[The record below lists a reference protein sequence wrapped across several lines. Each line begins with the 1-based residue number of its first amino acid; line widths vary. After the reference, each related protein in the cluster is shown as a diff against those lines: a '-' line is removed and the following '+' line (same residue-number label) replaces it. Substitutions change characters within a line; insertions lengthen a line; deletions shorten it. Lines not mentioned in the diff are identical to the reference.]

1 MSIDAKAMITNETQG
16 LIKIVADKA
25 SHKVIG
31 VHFLADHADTLIGE
45 AVMMVSGD
53 MTLEQV
59 AHAIH
64 PHPTQTEMF
73 GEMARRLLSRLR
85 RTQKMKS
92 KAKA

>member
-1 MSIDAKAMITNETQG
+1 MITDETDG
-16 LIKIVADKA
+16 MIKLVADKA
-25 SHKVIG
+25 SHRVIG
-31 VHFLADHADTLIGE
+31 VHFLADHADTLVGE

-85 RTQKMKS
+85 RT
-92 KAKA
+92 AKVPK